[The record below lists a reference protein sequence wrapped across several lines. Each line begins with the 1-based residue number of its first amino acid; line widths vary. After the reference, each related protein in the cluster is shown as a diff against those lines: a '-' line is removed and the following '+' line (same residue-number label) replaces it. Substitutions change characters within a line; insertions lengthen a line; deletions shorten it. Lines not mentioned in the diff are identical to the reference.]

1 MNPDLK
7 QLVNRVCEVAREA
20 GMLILKESA
29 QFSMSKVETKGL
41 HDMVSYVDRE
51 SEKFLTNALSG
62 LLPGSGFIT
71 EEGTIEDNIKEYTW
85 IIDPLDGTTNFLH
98 HLSPYSVSIALS
110 KEGKVILGVVYV
122 IGSDE
127 LFYATRGEGAYMN
140 GDPIKVSGTKEL
152 NSSLIA
158 TGFPYNNF
166 TRLEDFMKSLE
177 YFMRNCQGVRR
188 LGSAAVD
195 LAYVACGR
203 FDAFYEYNLNPW
215 DVSAGLL
222 IVREAGGRTSNFTG
236 SDIETDG
243 HETVASNSLIFKEFR
258 EIVGNFMAL

>member
-1 MNPDLK
+1 MRPNLD
-7 QLVNRVCEVAREA
+7 QLASSVCEVARKA
-20 GMLILKESA
+20 GILILKESA
-29 QFSMSKVETKGL
+29 QFSISKAESKGL

-51 SEKFLTNALSG
+51 SEKYITSALSD

-71 EEGTIEDNIKEYTW
+71 EEGTIEENIKEYTW

-98 HLSPYSVSIALS
+98 QLSPYSVSIALS
-110 KEGKVILGVVYV
+110 YNGKVILGVVYV

-127 LFYATRGEGAYMN
+127 LFYAIRGKGAYMN
-140 GDPIKVSGTKEL
+140 GEAIRVSETKEL

-166 TRLEDFMKSLE
+166 SRLESFMRCLE

-222 IVREAGGRTSNFTG
+222 IVREAGGHTSDFTG
-236 SDIETDG
+236 NDIETIG
-243 HETVASNSLIFKEFR
+243 LETIASNKFIFKEFR
-258 EIVGNFMAL
+258 EIVGNFMAS